1 MIRPATLGDV
11 QHIFETMWGRG
22 RTELTLL
29 DVHPMEWLA
38 SWSRKI
44 RRGDAV
50 AFESHAILGC
60 DWETPDS
67 INTSF
72 QASDSFEAPGV
83 GRQVTREIRKAIP
96 QLMRERGIRLSVTYS
111 LCVDPQSEKW
121 FRLLGLEEDKD
132 YKGIQRGPYTTRR
145 FIRRL

>member
-1 MIRPATLGDV
+1 LQDV
-11 QHIFETMWGRG
+11 LYIADTMWERG
-22 RTELTLL
+22 RIELTHLNVSPAAWL
-29 DVHPMEWLA
+29 D
-38 SWSRKI
+38 SWKRRI
-44 RRGDAV
+44 ARGDAV
-50 AFESHAILGC
+50 SFGPAILGC

-72 QASDSFEAPGV
+72 QASESFEAPGV
-83 GRQVTREIRKAIP
+83 GRQVTKEIRRAIP

-111 LCVDPQSEKW
+111 LCVDPSSEKW